1 MSMAP
6 NPSLRSSFSLRWR
19 TLAQRSRAFYTPVS
33 LLFIGYF
40 LLAEYRSITENLGS
54 LHPGR
59 LALVLLLIAAGHVFI
74 ALSSTFLFRSLGCK
88 AGFGM
93 VFAIH
98 VNRLPARYLPGGIWQ
113 TVSRAADFSAL
124 GMTSGVILRVVML
137 EMALSTGLAALLG
150 AVFQLPGGAPD
161 RQLILVI
168 AALAGLTGLIAAPL
182 LARRLLRDDILI
194 RQFNYAAAV
203 GAFLVVWMLYG
214 TAFFL
219 FLSQILSDVGWF
231 RAVGV
236 YLSSW
241 LIGFLAFF
249 APQGIGVFEVTSS
262 FLLTGSVASVFVA
275 SVFAFRL
282 FSILTDLLVW
292 ILFRLVSGMQRA
304 WRDPLVVTGVD
315 SQRP

>member
-1 MSMAP
+1 MSPARRPWWP
-6 NPSLRSSFSLRWR
+6 NSFGPRLR
-19 TLAQRSRAFYTPVS
+19 TVAQRSRAFYTPVS
-33 LLFIGYF
+33 LLCIGYF
-40 LLAEYRSITENLGS
+40 FLAEHRSIAENFGS

-59 LALVLLLIAAGHVFI
+59 LALVLLLIATGHVFI
-74 ALSSTFLFRSLGCK
+74 ALSSAFLFRSLGSNP
-88 AGFGM
+88 GFGI
-93 VFAIH
+93 VFATH

-137 EMALSTGLAALLG
+137 EMALSAGLAALLG
-150 AVFQLPGGAPD
+150 AGFQLLGGAPH
-161 RQLILVI
+161 QLILVI
-168 AALAGLTGLIAAPL
+168 AALVGLIGLIAAPL
-182 LARRLLRDDILI
+182 LAQRLLRDGI
-194 RQFNYAAAV
+194 RIHRADYAAAV
-203 GAFLVVWMLYG
+203 GAFLVVWLLYG

-219 FLSQILSDVGWF
+219 FLSPVLGDVGWF

-262 FLLTGSVASVFVA
+262 FLLTGSVASAFVA

-282 FSILTDLLVW
+282 FSILADLLVW
-292 ILFRLVSGMQRA
+292 MLFRLVSGRPRNSMRV
-304 WRDPLVVTGVD
+304 PLVETEVD